1 MRNIF
6 LFLFLFSFGLSLAQT
21 ELLNQNFNNGNLNS
35 WTFIDGDL
43 AAPYNDPMVSNLI
56 SSFHLVEDY
65 DSLNVGDSIMAAN
78 SWFNDTIAA
87 NNFIITPALTF
98 TNNGNYLNFQAKSL
112 DGSYPEALQ
121 VFCSQY
127 LEKDSILNS
136 MLFFDTIALPNLW
149 TNFQVKLEGIPLNT
163 PLYIAFRH
171 YSNNRYIIALDN
183 VNVVTN
189 NLTNKEKLNSN
200 SFSVYPNP
208 SNGYI
213 NIESSEN
220 DEIVNI
226 YNTMGKTVWSG
237 IIDNKV
243 LIYLAKGIYFLENQE
258 ETFKIIIQ

>member
-6 LFLFLFSFGLSLAQT
+6 LFFFSISFGFSLAQT
-21 ELLNQNFNNGNLNS
+21 ELLNQNFNNGNLSS
-35 WTFIDGDL
+35 WSFIDGDM
-43 AAPYNDPMVSNLI
+43 AAPYNDPMVSSLS

-65 DSLNVGDSIMAAN
+65 DSLSIGDSIMAAN

-98 TNNGNYLNFQAKSL
+98 TNDGNYLNFQAKSL

-149 TNFQVKLEGIPLNT
+149 TDFQVKLEGIPLNT

-171 YSNNRYIIALDN
+171 YSND
-183 VNVVTN
+183 
-189 NLTNKEKLNSN
+189 
-200 SFSVYPNP
+200 
-208 SNGYI
+208 
-213 NIESSEN
+213 
-220 DEIVNI
+220 
-226 YNTMGKTVWSG
+226 
-237 IIDNKV
+237 
-243 LIYLAKGIYFLENQE
+243 
-258 ETFKIIIQ
+258 

>member
-1 MRNIF
+1 MKFDIGEVKTLN
-6 LFLFLFSFGLSLAQT
+6 
-21 ELLNQNFNNGNLNS
+21 LLNLEIWKFEDWQIWRWSLEVRKLKLGSWNFEV
-35 WTFIDGDL
+35 WI
-43 AAPYNDPMVSNLI
+43 Y
-56 SSFHLVEDY
+56 
-65 DSLNVGDSIMAAN
+65 
-78 SWFNDTIAA
+78 
-87 NNFIITPALTF
+87 
-98 TNNGNYLNFQAKSL
+98 
-112 DGSYPEALQ
+112 
-121 VFCSQY
+121 
-127 LEKDSILNS
+127 
-136 MLFFDTIALPNLW
+136 
-149 TNFQVKLEGIPLNT
+149 FQVKLEGIPLNT

-213 NIESSEN
+213 NIESSVN

-237 IIDNKV
+237 IIDHKV